1 MQGLRRTA
9 VRLAALLGTMALTA
23 ATVSIGEAHAR
34 VIIHTVKSFNG
45 ADGKW
50 PSSALVRAADGVLY
64 GTTRVG
70 GDFDKGTVFSLTPS
84 ATGKS
89 FKHKVLYSFTGLA
102 DGSEPMGDLI
112 IGPDGELFGT
122 AWTGGSSACG
132 SCGTVFA
139 LIPPVAAGRRWT
151 ERTLHTFA
159 GGPSDGSLPFGGL
172 LAGNGGVLFG
182 TTQAGGKDGLGTV
195 YQLTPPP
202 AGQTAWTIDILANY
216 RGIPDGGE
224 PWAGLSMDAQGRL
237 FGTTVR
243 GGETCECGTAFMLTQ
258 NVAAPGRTATWAKT
272 ILRRFKGKPDGW
284 SPYSKLLIGGD
295 GALYGTTF
303 LGGELD
309 DGTVFRLTE
318 QPDGKWAEEI
328 LTSFDG
334 LSRGP
339 LFTGALAVDALGSLY
354 GTTQNSGGDAGF
366 GGTVFKL
373 SPPATGIKWRRRTL
387 HTFNGENGDGFTPD
401 ATVIFDAEGRLL
413 GTTVLGGANSLGA
426 VFVLKP

>member
-1 MQGLRRTA
+1 MQGLGMTA
-9 VRLAALLGTMALTA
+9 VRLAALLGTIALAA
-23 ATVSIGEAHAR
+23 ATLSTGEAQAR
-34 VIIHTVKSFNG
+34 VVTRTVKSFNG

-139 LIPPVAAGRRWT
+139 LIPPVSPGKKWT
-151 ERTLHTFA
+151 ENTLHTFA
-159 GGPSDGSLPFGGL
+159 GAPGDGSLAFGGL

-182 TTQAGGKDGLGTV
+182 TTQAGGKDGHGTV

-202 AGQTAWTIDILANY
+202 AGQTAWPIDIIANFK
-216 RGIPDGGE
+216 GTPDGDE
-224 PWAGLSMDAQGRL
+224 PWAALSMDADGRI

-243 GGETCECGTAFMLTQ
+243 GGETCECGTAFMLTP
-258 NVAAPGRTATWAKT
+258 NSAAPGRAASWTKT
-272 ILRRFKGKPDGW
+272 ILRRFKGKPDGED
-284 SPYSKLLIGGD
+284 PYSKLLIGGD

-303 LGGELD
+303 LGGDLD
-309 DGTVFRLTE
+309 DGTVFRLIP
-318 QPDGKWAEEI
+318 QPGGKWSEEI

-339 LFTGALAVDALGSLY
+339 IFTGALAVDSLGALY
-354 GTTQNSGGDAGF
+354 GTTQN

-387 HTFNGENGDGFTPD
+387 HTFNGDGDDGFLPD
-401 ATVIFDAEGRLL
+401 AAVIFDADGRLL
-413 GTTVLGGANSLGA
+413 GTTVEGGANFLGA